1 MRRVLA
7 LHFPALSIDL
17 AQRRRARSARGAS
30 RSGAPTSCV
39 LLTRTAA
46 GRTLV
51 VARCNEAAR
60 RGVRVGLTLGEADA
74 LIDPRVRAKS
84 GDPWVEEVSEERD
97 ARALHALGT
106 WAMQHVSPVVALD
119 PPDGLFVDV
128 AGTERIFGDE
138 NDLCRALLR
147 GMHRFGLGVRIG
159 VADGVG
165 AAWAVARFGRTPRTI
180 VESGDEEDALAELP
194 IAALRLPEATVDGLA
209 ELGVV
214 RVSQLVALERGR
226 VAARFGGDVAL
237 RLDQALGRAFEPVTP
252 LVYESPPQTERTFEG
267 PVRSAEAIRRT
278 AEELVHAL
286 CKDLERARRGV
297 LEAVLVVTPSDLP
310 PRRVPITL
318 ARPSANPRHLWT
330 MLEPKVESVHMGFG
344 IEGVRFTAVRTAR
357 LKARQVAAWDAGDD
371 GAHSGSTGTQVL
383 DRHMGELIDTLG
395 ARLGT
400 DRVVVP
406 APEATHLPENAY
418 SWKRPGE
425 VREKNTPAPDQARP
439 PRPSRLFHPPEPAT
453 FDAVDA
459 HGAPKRIR
467 WRGIAYRIR
476 RARGPE
482 RIARPWWDDAEHTLR
497 DYYRLETACGRTLW
511 SYTEPKHRRAF
522 IHGEW
527 S

>member
-1 MRRVLA
+1 M
-7 LHFPALSIDL
+7 
-17 AQRRRARSARGAS
+17 
-30 RSGAPTSCV
+30 
-39 LLTRTAA
+39 
-46 GRTLV
+46 
-51 VARCNEAAR
+51 
-60 RGVRVGLTLGEADA
+60 GLTLGEADA

-84 GDPWVEEVSEERD
+84 GDPWVEEASEERD
-97 ARALHALGT
+97 ARTLHALGT
-106 WAMQHVSPVVALD
+106 WTMRHVSPVVALA
-119 PPDGLFVDV
+119 PPGGLFVDV
-128 AGTERIFGDE
+128 AGTERLFGE
-138 NDLCRALLR
+138 ESDLCRGLLR

-159 VADGVG
+159 VADGIG

-180 VESGDEEDALAELP
+180 VESGGEEDALAELP
-194 IAALRLPEATVDGLA
+194 VAALRLPEATVDGLA

-214 RVSQLVALERGR
+214 RVSQLVALDRGR

-252 LVYESPPQTERTFEG
+252 LVYETPPQSERTFEG

-278 AEELVHAL
+278 AEDLVHEL
-286 CKDLERARRGV
+286 CEDLERARRGV
-297 LEAVLVVTPSDLP
+297 LEAILVVMPSDLP
-310 PRRVPITL
+310 PRRIPIAL
-318 ARPSANPRHLWT
+318 ARASANPRHLWT

-357 LKARQVAAWDAGDD
+357 LPTRQVAAWGSGETDAR
-371 GAHSGSTGTQVL
+371 STL
-383 DRHMGELIDTLG
+383 DRHAGELVDTLG

-406 APEATHLPENAY
+406 APEATHLPEHAY
-418 SWKRPGE
+418 SWRRPGE
-425 VREKNTPAPDQARP
+425 AREENPRGSVPAHAKP

-453 FDAVDA
+453 FDAVDER
-459 HGAPKRIR
+459 GAPKRIR

-511 SYTEPKHRRAF
+511 SYTEPKYRRSF